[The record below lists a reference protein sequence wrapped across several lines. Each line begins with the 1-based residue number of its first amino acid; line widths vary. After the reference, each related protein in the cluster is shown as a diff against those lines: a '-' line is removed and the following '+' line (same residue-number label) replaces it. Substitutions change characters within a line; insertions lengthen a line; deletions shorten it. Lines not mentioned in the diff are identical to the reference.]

1 MEIIQVDPE
10 KVKDNSYQPRK
21 GYSQKKIDEIA
32 SSIEQ
37 NGLLETPLGRQRD
50 GDVELAFG
58 HIRRRAFIKLKKKS
72 PKKWPTMPVEVRE
85 ISDREMV
92 VFALEENL
100 KRSDITPIDLAR
112 SVTKYFEVF
121 TSATETELAE
131 KLSMTQGN
139 ISNMKRV
146 MRLPDE
152 ILQKIDEGR
161 IIFTMARKLLIFEG
175 LSAPG
180 KESRW
185 SRKADKY
192 TDIPKDSKWLMLD
205 AIKNIATPG
214 AESRYGVHPATVEGM
229 QKAIHDTAREN
240 FKPLGT
246 GSNYGYRS
254 EEVLFDVDK
263 AGCKTCESSIKTHP
277 TKSQLCY
284 WCTKPKCWEDKQE
297 AHKEK
302 RAAEAKKKMEEDIL
316 NRAAAA
322 EAERQAMADKE
333 QAAEK
338 PTKIYVEV
346 DNKFLTE
353 HVEPSCSCGTIA
365 ERGSIVKKPFAYGGK
380 LYIATGSWPAGDGLE
395 WNCYQLMPKDDFKGE
410 TRTYS
415 VPKGQNYEEY
425 YESLRNDPN
434 GFYHGMLVKRGK
446 NDCVLV
452 GPKISFVAKSIS
464 QEKLANWRCGKCNK
478 YFEFNP
484 PGEGSKALVECPG
497 CHYEY
502 VTYRRDDGVL
512 FCIPKH
518 NYDNK
523 PPKVKI
529 PSALL
534 STVERQAEPTIS
546 QEILPSEDIPII
558 DSIPEEE
565 REAARERIKQLSD
578 DPRKYPCR
586 TCLSVGRCD
595 GTGLYS
601 VSGVGPTEVLACDDY
616 MGKQD
621 AKKVREKA
629 TLKVPPEIMELTKE
643 KAGSR
648 AEVLDINE
656 LRAGSYGDLKQGYV
670 LLDNEIN
677 KMDNPKECLETCT
690 KGFHYAFDSKP
701 LPWMTEKETKVSHVC
716 TNPKCVSKKKAAY
729 TRSLNAN
736 GQAKKKAEVAAIK
749 QVVSSTTKLD
759 HARMKVII
767 DCLIHID
774 RYSSFSYLDNNEANW
789 FAGKLKIDTKD
800 LLSDPGH
807 GKTSKLRVRIF
818 EKLDTLA
825 EEELAKLILE
835 FSFARLMFA
844 GDIKEYKI
852 LTTEALSW
860 MGIGINIEKE
870 RVK

>member
-21 GYSQKKIDEIA
+21 GYSQKKIDELA

-37 NGLLETPLGRQRD
+37 NGLLETPLGRQRN

-58 HIRRRAFIKLKKKS
+58 HIRKRAFIKLKEKS

-112 SVTKYFEVF
+112 SVTRYFEVF
-121 TSATETELAE
+121 TEATETELAD

-139 ISNMKRV
+139 ISNMRRV

-161 IIFTMARKLLIFEG
+161 IIFTMARELLIFEG

-185 SRKADKY
+185 NRKAGKSIN
-192 TDIPKDSKWLMLD
+192 IPKDSKWLMLD
-205 AIKNIATPG
+205 AIKHVATPG
-214 AESRYGVHPATVEGM
+214 AESRYGVYPATVEGM
-229 QKAIHDTAREN
+229 QKAIHVTARES
-240 FKPLGT
+240 FEALGT
-246 GSNYGYRS
+246 GSNYDVYRS
-254 EEVLFDVDK
+254 DEVLFDVEK

-277 TKSQLCY
+277 AKSQVCY
-284 WCTKPKCWEDKQE
+284 WCTKPKCWEEKQE

-302 RAAEAKKKMEEDIL
+302 KAAAAKKKMEEDIL
-316 NRAAAA
+316 SRAASA
-322 EAERQAMADKE
+322 EAERQAKADKE
-333 QAAEK
+333 PAAEK
-338 PTKIYVEV
+338 PIKIYV

-353 HVEPSCSCGTIA
+353 HVEPSYSGDTIA
-365 ERGSIVKKPFAYGGK
+365 DRGSIVKKPFAYGGK
-380 LYIATGSWPAGDGLE
+380 LYIATGSSWGDERE

-410 TRTYS
+410 TRTYRI
-415 VPKGQNYEEY
+415 PKGQNYEEY
-425 YESLRNDPN
+425 YESLRKDPN

-446 NDCVLV
+446 DDCVLV
-452 GPKISFVAKSIS
+452 GPEISFLAK
-464 QEKLANWRCGKCNK
+464 
-478 YFEFNP
+478 
-484 PGEGSKALVECPG
+484 
-497 CHYEY
+497 
-502 VTYRRDDGVL
+502 
-512 FCIPKH
+512 
-518 NYDNK
+518 
-523 PPKVKI
+523 
-529 PSALL
+529 
-534 STVERQAEPTIS
+534 TIS
-546 QEILPSEDIPII
+546 QEIPPAEDII

-565 REAARERIKQLSD
+565 REAAKERIKQLSG

-586 TCLSVGRCD
+586 TCLNVGRCD
-595 GTGLYS
+595 GTGVYA
-601 VSGVGPTEVLACDDY
+601 VSGVGSTEVLACDAY

-629 TLKVPPEIMELTKE
+629 TLKVPPEIMALTKE

-656 LRAGSYGDLKQGYV
+656 LRVGSYGDLKQGYV
-670 LLDNEIN
+670 LLDNVID

-701 LPWMTEKETKVSHVC
+701 RPWMTEKETKVSHVC
-716 TNPKCVSKKKAAY
+716 TDPKCASKKKAAY
-729 TRSLNAN
+729 TRALNAD
-736 GQAKKKAEVAAIK
+736 GQAKKKAEAAAIK
-749 QVVSSTTKLD
+749 QVVSSTTNLD

-767 DCLIHID
+767 DCLIHIE
-774 RYSSFSYLDNNEANW
+774 RFSSYLESQEANW
-789 FAGKLKIDTKD
+789 FAGKLKINTKD
-800 LLSDPGH
+800 LASDHGH
-807 GKTSKLRVRIF
+807 GKTSKLRARIF

-835 FSFARLMFA
+835 FAFARLMFA

-860 MGIGINIEKE
+860 LGIGINIEKE
-870 RVK
+870 AGNK

>member
-37 NGLLETPLGRQRD
+37 NGLLETPLGRQRN

-58 HIRRRAFIKLKKKS
+58 HIRKRAFIKLKKKS
-72 PKKWPTMPVEVRE
+72 PEKWPTMPVEVRE
-85 ISDREMV
+85 ISDRDMV

-121 TSATETELAE
+121 TKVTETELAD

-139 ISNMKRV
+139 ISNMRRV

-161 IIFTMARKLLIFEG
+161 IIFTMARELLVFEG

-180 KESRW
+180 KESQW
-185 SRKADKY
+185 SRKAGKY
-192 TDIPKDSKWLMLD
+192 IDVTKDSTWLMLD
-205 AIKNIATPG
+205 AIKHVATPG
-214 AESRYGVHPATVEGM
+214 AESRYGVYPATVDGM
-229 QKAIHDTAREN
+229 QKAIHDTVRGN
-240 FKPLGT
+240 FEALGT
-246 GSNYGYRS
+246 GSSYGLYRS
-254 EEVLFDVDK
+254 DEVLFDVAK

-277 TKSQLCY
+277 AKSEVCS
-284 WCTKPKCWEDKQE
+284 WCTKPKCWEEKQE

-302 RAAEAKKKMEEDIL
+302 SAALAKKKMEEDIL
-316 NRAAAA
+316 SRAASA
-322 EAERQAMADKE
+322 EAERQAKADKE
-333 QAAEK
+333 PAVEK
-338 PTKIYVEV
+338 PTKIYV
-346 DNKFLTE
+346 DNEFLTE
-353 HVEPSCSCGTIA
+353 YVEPSCSCGTIA
-365 ERGSIVKKPFAYGGK
+365 DRGSIVKKPFAYGGK
-380 LYIATGSWPAGDGLE
+380 LYIATGNLIAGDSEG

-410 TRTYS
+410 TRNY
-415 VPKGQNYEEY
+415 VCPKGRDYEEY
-425 YESLRNDPN
+425 YESLRKDPN

-452 GPKISFVAKSIS
+452 GPEINFI
-464 QEKLANWRCGKCNK
+464 
-478 YFEFNP
+478 
-484 PGEGSKALVECPG
+484 
-497 CHYEY
+497 
-502 VTYRRDDGVL
+502 
-512 FCIPKH
+512 
-518 NYDNK
+518 
-523 PPKVKI
+523 
-529 PSALL
+529 
-534 STVERQAEPTIS
+534 AETIS
-546 QEILPSEDIPII
+546 QEISPSEDIV

-565 REAARERIKQLSD
+565 REAARERIKQLSGD
-578 DPRKYPCR
+578 DLRKYPCL
-586 TCLSVGRCD
+586 TCLNVGRCD
-595 GTGLYS
+595 GTGVYS

-621 AKKVREKA
+621 AKKVKEKA

-656 LRAGSYGDLKQGYV
+656 LRVGYYGDLKQGYV

-701 LPWMTEKETKVSHVC
+701 RPSWMTEKETKVIHVC
-716 TNPKCVSKKKAAY
+716 TDPKCASKKKAAY
-729 TRSLNAN
+729 TRALNAN

-767 DCLIHID
+767 DGLLHIE
-774 RYSSFSYLDNNEANW
+774 RLSSYLENQEANW

-800 LLSDPGH
+800 LAGDYGH
-807 GKTSKLRVRIF
+807 GKTSNLRARIF

-835 FSFARLMFA
+835 LSFARLMFA

-870 RVK
+870 AGKER